1 MLALPEHPLS
11 NGAVPRSAQ
20 APSAMSPHVESEEH
34 TLVQTPHTQVEEP
47 VQSVSARQMAS
58 QFVSPP

>member
-1 MLALPEHPLS
+1 LPEHPLS

-20 APSAMSPHVESEEH
+20 VPSAMSPHAEFAEH
-34 TLVQTPHTQVEEP
+34 TLVHTPHTQAAEP
-47 VQSVSARQMAS
+47 VQSLSARQTAS